1 MRFQNQETNRLVNE
15 DIKNISFVFIACLL
29 YIVFHTKSLFLASV
43 SLFNVLMSVPISL
56 FIYNRVFQVQ
66 YFSSLHISVVIVIIG
81 IGSDDIF
88 VFHDQWQNSLKIKA
102 LRDRPIMRLSY
113 AWRNAAVQMLVTSFT
128 SSVAFFACTSS
139 PIMPIRSFG
148 VFSFIIVL
156 NCFLIT
162 ILVQPVN
169 YFIYEKFISNIGWK
183 DKRLAHT
190 SQSKDTYNNS

>member
-15 DIKNISFVFIACLL
+15 DIKNVGFVFIACLL
-29 YIVFHTKSLFLASV
+29 YIVFHTKSLFLATV

-56 FIYNRVFQVQ
+56 YMYNKIFRVG

-88 VFHDQWQNSLKIKA
+88 VFHDQWQNSLCIKA
-102 LRDRPIMRLSY
+102 LRDKPIQRLSY

-156 NCFLIT
+156 NCFFIT
-162 ILVQPVN
+162 ILVQPIN
-169 YFIYEKFISNIGWK
+169 YFIYEKFMHKICWH
-183 DKRLAHT
+183 DERLKNV
-190 SQSKDTYNNS
+190 S